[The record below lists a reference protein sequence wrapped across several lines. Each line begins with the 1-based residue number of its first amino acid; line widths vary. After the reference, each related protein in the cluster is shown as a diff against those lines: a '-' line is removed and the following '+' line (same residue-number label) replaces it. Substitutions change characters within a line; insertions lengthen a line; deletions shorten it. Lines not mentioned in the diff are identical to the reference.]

1 MTTRLWSWRSVR
13 LRVSVCIALALTI
26 EGLMRSNLNM
36 AMVCMLNETAIAEGR
51 PLRNS
56 THSAAKC
63 DVLKFGNEQ
72 VYKYNGDL
80 TWTSQQRAVIFASF
94 YAGGLLATLVT
105 EKLNRWIGA
114 KRLVLYGAIINVL
127 GTFATPAVASYLG
140 AVPMVMLRF
149 VMGFGQ
155 GLLWPCM
162 SVLVG
167 HWFPPTEKSTALAIA
182 TTGNQLSV
190 VIAMFA
196 TAELC
201 QMPFMGGW
209 PMAFH
214 VYGVLGVLLCI
225 LWQVFVADDPAK
237 ARGITEDELQFI
249 TNSTGRRPRVQRANW
264 VQLLTSPVV
273 WSIAGSAF
281 AHNFIT
287 VGTVTYLPLYYKTV
301 LNMSLTSNGILSAL
315 PFICQFISKIVYAG
329 FADESKKRG
338 WMGFTNVTKVCN
350 TSASIGL
357 AISFSLLCFC
367 DCEYRWTAVILV
379 CIAMAFISGYVPGYN
394 TSVVSIAPSQTA
406 AIAAFS
412 RIWAQ
417 IASSLAPYEIGALTK
432 KGILEEWR
440 IVFITIVVICL
451 TTGAF
456 FQICGSAD
464 VQPWDTI
471 RDEEPKHELLTEKP
485 SANGEKAAEQAA

>member
-1 MTTRLWSWRSVR
+1 MTASLWSWRSDSAIQKLFENKFCSQIVKF
-13 LRVSVCIALALTI
+13 
-26 EGLMRSNLNM
+26 
-36 AMVCMLNETAIAEGR
+36 AMVCMLNETAISGVKE
-51 PLRNS
+51 LRATN
-56 THSAAKC
+56 HSLVKC
-63 DVLKFGNEQ
+63 DVLKVGNEK
-72 VYKYNGDL
+72 VYLYNGDL
-80 TWTSQQRAVIFASF
+80 MWTSQQRAVIFASF
-94 YAGGLLATLVT
+94 YAGGLVATLVT
-105 EKLNRWIGA
+105 EVILNRWMGA
-114 KRLVLYGAIINVL
+114 KRLVLYGAIINVV
-127 GTFATPAVASYLG
+127 GTFATPTVASYFG
-140 AVPMVMLRF
+140 AVPLVMLRF
-149 VMGFGQ
+149 IMGFGQ

-201 QMPFMGGW
+201 QIPFMGGW

-214 VYGVLGVLLCI
+214 TYGVLGVMLCVV
-225 LWQVFVADDPAK
+225 WQVFVADDPAK
-237 ARGITEDELQFI
+237 ARGITDEELQII
-249 TNSTGRRPRVQRANW
+249 TSASGRRPPNW

-315 PFICQFISKIVYAG
+315 PFICQFVSKIIYAG
-329 FADESKKRG
+329 FADESKKRK
-338 WMGFTNVTKVCN
+338 WMGFTNVTKACN
-350 TSASIGL
+350 TSASLGL
-357 AISFSLLCFC
+357 ALCFGLLCFC
-367 DCEYRWTAVILV
+367 DCTYRWTAVVLV
-379 CIAMAFISGYVPGYN
+379 CLAMAFVSGYVPGYN

-406 AIAAFS
+406 AIASFS

-417 IASSLAPYEIGALTK
+417 IASSIAPYEIGALTK
-432 KGILEEWR
+432 QGILEEWR
-440 IVFITIVVICL
+440 VVFLTIVIICI

-456 FQICGSAD
+456 FQISGSAD
-464 VQPWDTI
+464 VQSWDTI
-471 RDEEPKHELLTEKP
+471 RDEEPKQELIEDKP
-485 SANGEKAAEQAA
+485 QNNDSKPINPAIA